1 MLSWHFIQNCD
12 LANRPFP
19 FQNTSAREVVMLS
32 LQEFGISECSS
43 NFTLTELTVE
53 GGFMKQKR
61 LPNDQTNLAE
71 RIGLASRYYIKNVM
85 SSEQLIA
92 DESELAKESQVNLL
106 QLNAVE
112 IAMQIMV
119 EDFKVFRMIGEW
131 TVKLTS
137 LLRQIR

>member
-1 MLSWHFIQNCD
+1 
-12 LANRPFP
+12 
-19 FQNTSAREVVMLS
+19 MLS

-131 TVKLTS
+131 TACEADKFTKAD
-137 LLRQIR
+137 